1 MNERIEKAYAQRPKR
16 WVFELSVAVIV
27 TALIVWSATAV
38 ETSGTTQ
45 NGGKIALLGLQK
57 ADARIN
63 WEKVIFNGLTIRGI
77 YGRKVWETWY
87 KMSTMLQSGLNV
99 DDIITHRFDVRDY
112 EKGFEAMNSGM
123 SGKVILDWTKLEA
136 EEEA

>member
-45 NGGKIALLGLQK
+45 NGGKRPYALHFSALLW
-57 ADARIN
+57 APSSPFR
-63 WEKVIFNGLTIRGI
+63 WRSSPRPT
-77 YGRKVWETWY
+77 
-87 KMSTMLQSGLNV
+87 
-99 DDIITHRFDVRDY
+99 
-112 EKGFEAMNSGM
+112 
-123 SGKVILDWTKLEA
+123 
-136 EEEA
+136 

>member
-45 NGGKIALLGLQK
+45 NGGKIALNILSSGHGP
-57 ADARIN
+57 AI
-63 WEKVIFNGLTIRGI
+63 
-77 YGRKVWETWY
+77 
-87 KMSTMLQSGLNV
+87 QSDGAGCSLS
-99 DDIITHRFDVRDY
+99 
-112 EKGFEAMNSGM
+112 AS
-123 SGKVILDWTKLEA
+123 
-136 EEEA
+136 